1 MFDLQRD
8 EVLCDDFLCALKKRI
23 LLQGRMYVFE
33 QHVCFHSNI
42 FGYEKIKSIPLR
54 DVTALRRAKNLI
66 FPNSIEVV
74 AYGKREF
81 FTSFIS
87 REDAYRVLA
96 TQWLQCSPYAKLQM
110 TPQELRQYS
119 SLSARAH
126 SHAYGNSTCVD
137 EDEGATMLR
146 ENANG
151 GGVSGSPSRRSSS
164 PPQVVELSIERTGLS
179 LGPRAPRRSA
189 DSPVTARR
197 EVGGSEPSPRHSVDH
212 VQPLPRGLAHTD
224 IAVKS
229 TSSDGGADLN
239 NSSGDGGKDNDT
251 DTDEMGE
258 QADHWWLQDSMPDAF
273 PDRADT
279 FVTIA
284 TATLPCKVTSFLP
297 YFFNNATF
305 EERFRAASEH
315 VELRV
320 SEWAPLPFGYARDI
334 SFRSPVNSPI
344 GPKSTACHQTQRFCY
359 DKSRRRIVIETSQ
372 VQRDIPYGEYF
383 TVETRWDVES
393 VVESIDGDSDQCL
406 LTVSLDIPF
415 SRRTI
420 WQSKIEKSTT
430 DEMAD
435 SAALWIGLA
444 KQALKPPAPKLKPI
458 SVPMDADYMHGEGI
472 SHSNLLPKLPP
483 KYADQIRRMLNLPKT
498 LSRSSSMNLLTRSPS
513 TNSLDGSA
521 GPESAESGG
530 LLQWLAAFFPT
541 PLSDVGA
548 SEGAAPATVG
558 RLSPWMVLW
567 AVLLLVAAPYLLLG
581 AASIAAGTS
590 GVLPWESAHAYTLPL
605 AHRSYLSSGLSVLG
619 FNAAISDGEGALV
632 EYFAAQMRE
641 LETEVSRAQRALLLL
656 EAQMEA
662 LRQGAEAIGIA
673 LPDEASV
680 KLPPQH

>member
-137 EDEGATMLR
+137 EDEGATMLS

-151 GGVSGSPSRRSSS
+151 GGVSGSPSRRSLS
-164 PPQVVELSIERTGLS
+164 PPQVVGLSIERTGLS

-229 TSSDGGADLN
+229 TSSDGGADLH

-258 QADHWWLQDSMPDAF
+258 QAGHWWLQDSMPDAF

-334 SFRSPVNSPI
+334 SFRSPVKSPI

-406 LTVSLDIPF
+406 LTFLLTSPSRDAPSG
-415 SRRTI
+415 SRRLRSQLLMR
-420 WQSKIEKSTT
+420 WQT
-430 DEMAD
+430 ALRCG
-435 SAALWIGLA
+435 SALR
-444 KQALKPPAPKLKPI
+444 
-458 SVPMDADYMHGEGI
+458 S
-472 SHSNLLPKLPP
+472 
-483 KYADQIRRMLNLPKT
+483 R
-498 LSRSSSMNLLTRSPS
+498 RSSLPHRNSSPSACPWTLTTCMARASHTATCSQSCHLSMPTRSGACL
-513 TNSLDGSA
+513 TFQRLSA
-521 GPESAESGG
+521 GHP
-530 LLQWLAAFFPT
+530 
-541 PLSDVGA
+541 
-548 SEGAAPATVG
+548 
-558 RLSPWMVLW
+558 R
-567 AVLLLVAAPYLLLG
+567 
-581 AASIAAGTS
+581 
-590 GVLPWESAHAYTLPL
+590 
-605 AHRSYLSSGLSVLG
+605 
-619 FNAAISDGEGALV
+619 
-632 EYFAAQMRE
+632 
-641 LETEVSRAQRALLLL
+641 
-656 EAQMEA
+656 
-662 LRQGAEAIGIA
+662 
-673 LPDEASV
+673 
-680 KLPPQH
+680 